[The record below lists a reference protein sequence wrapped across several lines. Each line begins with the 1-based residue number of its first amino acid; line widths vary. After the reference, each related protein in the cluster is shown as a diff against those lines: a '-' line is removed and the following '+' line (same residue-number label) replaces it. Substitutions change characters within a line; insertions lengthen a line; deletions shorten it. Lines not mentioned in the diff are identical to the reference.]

1 MACLALP
8 CGIVGCITP
17 RLKLSRPTNNRLN
30 AGFYVGAISFL
41 GDCDDKERTLYL
53 QLYSMVHRPVN
64 TILTRHFLRHS
75 TNHNLSLLY
84 LNGKVGRF
92 SIFSL
97 SAATVVMSLPQ
108 KRKKVVWFR
117 T

>member
-1 MACLALP
+1 M
-8 CGIVGCITP
+8 IRVQ
-17 RLKLSRPTNNRLN
+17 
-30 AGFYVGAISFL
+30 F
-41 GDCDDKERTLYL
+41 TL
-53 QLYSMVHRPVN
+53 
-64 TILTRHFLRHS
+64 IRHS
-75 TNHNLSLLY
+75 TNHNLSPFFISM
-84 LNGKVGRF
+84 VGRF

>member
-1 MACLALP
+1 MIRR
-8 CGIVGCITP
+8 GHFTYYTP
-17 RLKLSRPTNNRLN
+17 HYTPLST
-30 AGFYVGAISFL
+30 
-41 GDCDDKERTLYL
+41 
-53 QLYSMVHRPVN
+53 H
-64 TILTRHFLRHS
+64 
-75 TNHNLSLLY
+75 HNLSLFFISM
-84 LNGKVGRF
+84 VGRF

>member
-1 MACLALP
+1 MAVLAASSP
-8 CGIVGCITP
+8 TPYP
-17 RLKLSRPTNNRLN
+17 RLKLSRPTNTRLN
-30 AGFYVGAISFL
+30 AGLSFLFPSLFWFDFFL
-41 GDCDDKERTLYL
+41 GDCNDDDKERTLL
-53 QLYSMVHRPVN
+53 L
-64 TILTRHFLRHS
+64 ITRHFIRHS
-75 TNHNLSLLY
+75 LLITISLSLLY

>member
-1 MACLALP
+1 MAVLAAFP
-8 CGIVGCITP
+8 PPPYP
-17 RLKLSRPTNNRLN
+17 RLKLSRPTNTRLN
-30 AGFYVGAISFL
+30 AGLSFIFSL
-41 GDCDDKERTLYL
+41 SLLVRFLFWADCNDDDKERTLYL
-53 QLYSMVHRPVN
+53 FHATFYATFYS
-64 TILTRHFLRHS
+64 S
-75 TNHNLSLLY
+75 QSLSLLY
-84 LNGKVGRF
+84 LNGMVGRF

>member
-1 MACLALP
+1 M
-8 CGIVGCITP
+8 IRVQ
-17 RLKLSRPTNNRLN
+17 
-30 AGFYVGAISFL
+30 F
-41 GDCDDKERTLYL
+41 TL
-53 QLYSMVHRPVN
+53 
-64 TILTRHFLRHS
+64 IRHS
-75 TNHNLSLLY
+75 TNHNLSLSSLFS

>member
-1 MACLALP
+1 MCH
-8 CGIVGCITP
+8 GGVGCIPPSP
-17 RLKLSRPTNNRLN
+17 RPPVETLEANKYRLN
-30 AGFYVGAISFL
+30 AGLSFIFSLSSGSISFW

-53 QLYSMVHRPVN
+53 LHATLYATFYSSQSLSSLFFISM
-64 TILTRHFLRHS
+64 
-75 TNHNLSLLY
+75 
-84 LNGKVGRF
+84 VGRF

-97 SAATVVMSLPQ
+97 SAATVVMSLLQ